1 MHDKQVRQQVQRRRA
16 VLAVLVGVS
25 LILLTAYFGE
35 STNSPLHTIQRGV
48 VQVLSPIQQG
58 ASKALQPVRDVAGW
72 VSNTLHAKSQVDKLR
87 AQVKQLDVQL
97 AQAQQQAIGYPQLAK
112 QVGLDNHG
120 LSAYHLVGA
129 HVIGQDP
136 TLWYEQIEVDKGSDD
151 GVQKDDPVTGDG
163 ALVGKVSFVDPTVS
177 EVTLITDH
185 TFGVAADVQDG
196 VGDRGVLVPAVGSP
210 NQLLLQDLTQT
221 GPFHEATGQLVVT
234 DGFSDGSLIDLYP
247 SGIPIGVVSNANQD
261 TLVNSGQLQVTPF
274 ADLRHLDSVQILTR
288 PHAGTESASL
298 P

>member
-1 MHDKQVRQQVQRRRA
+1 VRDKQVRRRRT
-16 VLAVLVGVS
+16 VLALLVGIS

-48 VQVLSPIQQG
+48 VEVLSPIQQG
-58 ASKALQPVRDVAGW
+58 ANKALTPVRDVAGW
-72 VSNTLHAKSQVDKLR
+72 VSDTLHAKSQVDKLR
-87 AQVKQLDVQL
+87 TQVQQLNARL
-97 AQAQQQAIGYPQLAK
+97 AQAQQQAIDYPQLAK
-112 QVGLDNHG
+112 EVGLDNNG
-120 LSAYHLVGA
+120 LSAYHLVAA

-136 TLWYEQIEVDKGSDD
+136 TVWYEQIEVDKGSLD
-151 GVQKDDPVTGDG
+151 GVQKDDPVIGDG
-163 ALVGKVSFVDPTVS
+163 ALVGKVSLVDSTVC

-185 TFGVAADVQDG
+185 TFGVAAEVQDS
-196 VGDRGVLVPAVGSP
+196 VGDRGLLVPAVGSP

-221 GPFHEATGQLVVT
+221 GPFHETAGQVVVT
-234 DGFSDGSLIDLYP
+234 DGFSDGSLVDLYP
-247 SGIPIGVVSNANQD
+247 PNIPIGVVSNANQD
-261 TLVNSGQLQVTPF
+261 TLVNSGQIQVSPF

>member
-1 MHDKQVRQQVQRRRA
+1 VYDKQVRRRRRA
-16 VLAVLVGVS
+16 VVALLVGVS

-48 VQVLSPIQQG
+48 VEVLSPIQRG
-58 ASKALQPVRDVAGW
+58 ANTALKPVRDVAGW
-72 VSNTLHAKSQVDKLR
+72 VSDTLHAKSQVAKLR
-87 AQVKQLDVQL
+87 VQVQQLHAQL
-97 AQAQQQAIGYPQLAK
+97 AEAQQQAIDYPQLAK
-112 QVGLDNHG
+112 EAGLDSNG

-136 TLWYEQIEVDKGSDD
+136 TLWYEQIEIDKGSDD
-151 GVQKDDPVTGDG
+151 GVAKDDPVTGDG

-185 TFGVAADVQDG
+185 TFGVAAEIQDG
-196 VGDRGVLVPAVGSP
+196 VGDRGLLVPAVGSP
-210 NQLLLQDLTQT
+210 NRLLLQDLTQT
-221 GPFHEATGQLVVT
+221 GPFHEAAGQSVVT
-234 DGFSDGSLIDLYP
+234 DGFSDGPLIDLYP
-247 SGIPIGVVSNANQD
+247 AAIPIGVVSNANQGM
-261 TLVNSGQLQVTPF
+261 LISSGEVQVSPF

>member
-1 MHDKQVRQQVQRRRA
+1 M
-16 VLAVLVGVS
+16 LVGVS

-48 VQVLSPIQQG
+48 VEVLSPIQEG
-58 ASKALQPVRDVAGW
+58 ASKALKPVGNIAGW
-72 VSNTLHAKSQVDKLR
+72 VSSTLHAKSQVDKLR
-87 AQVKQLDVQL
+87 AQVQRLDVQL
-97 AQAQQQAIGYPQLAK
+97 AQAQQQAIEYPQLVK
-112 QVGLDNHG
+112 QVGLDNNG
-120 LSAYHLVGA
+120 LGAYRLVGA

-136 TLWYEQIEVDKGSDD
+136 TLWYDQIEIDKGSQD

-185 TFGVAADVQDG
+185 TFGVAAEVQDG

-221 GPFHEATGQLVVT
+221 GPFHEAAGQLVVT
-234 DGFSDGSLIDLYP
+234 DGFSDGPLIDLYP
-247 SGIPIGVVSNANQD
+247 PGVPIGIVSNANQD
-261 TLVNSGQLQVTPF
+261 TLVNSGEVQVSPV
-274 ADLRHLDSVQILTR
+274 ADLRHLDDVQILTR